1 MNMKFET
8 STWFLRL
15 ALIAITVLAILFCI
29 FVFPEM
35 WRSFD
40 FEDQML
46 AKPMRGVIV
55 RWYISVIPFLFGLWQ
70 SWKLLGFIDR
80 NVAFSEASTKAL
92 RTIKHCAIVIA
103 VVMASALPFF
113 YGFAELD
120 DAPGV
125 VIVGMMFVGGPVAVA
140 VFAAL
145 LQKLLKSAIDMKSE
159 NELTV

>member
-1 MNMKFET
+1 MKYKT

-15 ALIAITVLAILFCI
+15 ALIVIAVITALLCVFA
-29 FVFPEM
+29 FPEM

-55 RWYISVIPFLFGLWQ
+55 RWYISAIPFLFGLWQ
-70 SWKLLGFIDR
+70 SWKLLGFIDKSI
-80 NVAFSEASTKAL
+80 AFSESSTRAL
-92 RTIKHCAIVIA
+92 NTIKYCAIVIA
-103 VVMASALPFF
+103 IIMASALPFF
-113 YGFAELD
+113 YGFADLD

-125 VIVGMMFVGGPVAVA
+125 MMIGLMFVGAPIAIA

-145 LQKLLKSAIDMKSE
+145 LRKLLRSAIEIKSE

>member
-1 MNMKFET
+1 MKYRT

-15 ALIAITVLAILFCI
+15 VLIVIAVMAALLCLFA
-29 FVFPEM
+29 FPEM

-46 AKPMRGVIV
+46 AEPMRGVII
-55 RWYISVIPFLFGLWQ
+55 RWYISAIPFVVGLWQ
-70 SWKLLGFIDR
+70 SWKLLGYIDR
-80 NVAFSEASTKAL
+80 GVAFSELSTSAL
-92 RTIKHCAIVIA
+92 RRIKQCAVIIA

-125 VIVGMMFVGGPVAVA
+125 VVIGMMFVGGPVAVA

-145 LQKLLKSAIDMKSE
+145 LQKLLRSAIEMKSE